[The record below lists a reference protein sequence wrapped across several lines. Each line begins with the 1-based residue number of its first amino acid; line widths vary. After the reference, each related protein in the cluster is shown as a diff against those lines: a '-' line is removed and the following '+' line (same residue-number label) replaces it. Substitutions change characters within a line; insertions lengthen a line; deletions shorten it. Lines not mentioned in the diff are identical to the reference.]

1 MQELSLVKLDDIE
14 YKHLAMESYWYGKA
28 RAVPNVEGLS
38 YGGLTERRS
47 SITCA
52 AGALAKKKE
61 LRSREALS
69 LAIKRSRH
77 RFFRRV

>member
-1 MQELSLVKLDDIE
+1 MLDDIE

-38 YGGLTERRS
+38 YGGLIERRS
-47 SITCA
+47 SIP
-52 AGALAKKKE
+52 GALAKKKE